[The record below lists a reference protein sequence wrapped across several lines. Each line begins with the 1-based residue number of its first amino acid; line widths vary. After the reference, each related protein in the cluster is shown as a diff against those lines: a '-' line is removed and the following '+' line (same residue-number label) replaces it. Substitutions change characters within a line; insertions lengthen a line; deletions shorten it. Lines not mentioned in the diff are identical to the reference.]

1 MESQNPLEQAA
12 CEGHSQLFE
21 ELGIWS
27 ASPHPGGG
35 GGGEDNLEFVGI
47 HALFYVCILPE
58 FYIIHNGLICTH

>member
-27 ASPHPGGG
+27 ASPHPGEGRGG
-35 GGGEDNLEFVGI
+35 QSRICGNSCTFLCVPGAGENTLRRLAHF
-47 HALFYVCILPE
+47 LC
-58 FYIIHNGLICTH
+58 